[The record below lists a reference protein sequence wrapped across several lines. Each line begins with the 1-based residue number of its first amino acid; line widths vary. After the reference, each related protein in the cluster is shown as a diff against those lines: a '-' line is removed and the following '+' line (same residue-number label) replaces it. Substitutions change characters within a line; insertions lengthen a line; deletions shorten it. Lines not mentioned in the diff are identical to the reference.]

1 MLPHSYLKGP
11 NRPNL
16 MKKWLKSPNSFFKAI
31 FEEKKLYMGMF
42 SYSKLGITHAASIP
56 SYLSFNYD
64 NFFKP
69 RMIKNEPKV
78 AKYDFIACFICPEVD
93 L

>member
-1 MLPHSYLKGP
+1 
-11 NRPNL
+11 
-16 MKKWLKSPNSFFKAI
+16 
-31 FEEKKLYMGMF
+31 MGTF

-78 AKYDFIACFICPEVD
+78 AKYDFIAFFICPEVD